1 LVDWDFRSDAR
12 GPKEEATMRAGLLAL
27 LLVTA
32 QEADDKATDYF
43 PLVPESVYQ
52 YHGAFKAKEFRI
64 TYTVKTKALP
74 GLALVYFHEEGSP
87 LVSDP
92 VIGLGAFR
100 IANDAVESLEATL
113 VKDLDP
119 LRGENAQVLLPAHLK
134 EGTELKLKPPGAV
147 EYYVAIRGREEITV
161 PAGTY
166 KNCIKLELEQ
176 RGPKPAKANKGT
188 VWLAKG
194 VGCVKRVYFTG
205 RVDELAS
212 VTIPG
217 R

>member
-1 LVDWDFRSDAR
+1 
-12 GPKEEATMRAGLLAL
+12 MRTGLLLL

-32 QEADDKATDYF
+32 QEADDKAIDYF
-43 PLVPESVYQ
+43 PLVPESVYL
-52 YHGAFKAKEFRI
+52 YHGAFKAKEFRN
-64 TYTVKTKALP
+64 TYTVKTKAPP

-92 VIGLGAFR
+92 LIGLGAYR
-100 IANDAVESLEATL
+100 IVNDAVESLEVTL

-119 LRGENAQVLLPAHLK
+119 LRGDTAQVLLPAHLK

-147 EYYVAIRGREEITV
+147 EYSVAVRGREDVTV
-161 PAGTY
+161 PAGMY
-166 KNCIKLELEQ
+166 KNCIKLEFEQ
-176 RGPKPAKANKGT
+176 RGPKPAKTNKGAA
-188 VWLAKG
+188 WLAKG